1 MTASS
6 FYETEMSDLCFHRG
20 TLIEDELKNLQLK
33 AVIKVL
39 RGVQTYTASNGRT
52 RVEAYKFI
60 ASLDENT
67 QQEVYEEFQRLLANP
82 TPESCKAIW
91 LKKRKLEDQEDEIRD
106 VKARLDN
113 IKANLRSHGEKA
125 VIY

>member
-1 MTASS
+1 MTALS
-6 FYETEMSDLCFHRG
+6 FYETEMSDLRFHWG

-39 RGVQTYTASNGRT
+39 RAVQTYTASNGRT
-52 RVEAYKFI
+52 CVEAYKFI

-82 TPESCKAIW
+82 TQESCKAIW
-91 LKKRKLEDQEDEIRD
+91 LKKRKLEEQEDEIRD